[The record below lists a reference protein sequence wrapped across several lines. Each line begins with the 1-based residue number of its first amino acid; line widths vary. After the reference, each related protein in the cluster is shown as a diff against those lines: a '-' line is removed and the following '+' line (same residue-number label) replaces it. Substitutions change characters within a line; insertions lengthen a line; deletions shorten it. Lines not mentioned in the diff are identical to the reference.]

1 MRLRKVALIA
11 LIAGAAAS
19 EGSMLFAGRHN
30 PSRLVIILF
39 ALWMLSPFVGLLWL
53 NIISKR
59 WSGVTR
65 VTLCYETLF
74 LTLSSLAIYAAIAFR
89 PPKAQGAFAFV
100 VIPPASWLLILTIVP
115 IVALISARKTRRGRR
130 VFKGVAALATLGI
143 LVIGTLFGWLWL
155 EQRAEL
161 TLPTP
166 TGPVAVGRVVYTWAD
181 DTNFDPAAPRP
192 GTKRELLVWVWYPAA
207 GSSDKLGDYVPAQ
220 VRALADRMKGSG
232 IFKSLTRNLSKVRA
246 HSTDDADLSPRQQSY
261 PVVIMRGGASAE
273 VVNYTTLA
281 EDLASHSYVVVGID
295 APYRTSMVVFPDGRV
310 ITRTSENDCEERKS
324 NEQVDCFNRLL
335 AAWTRDMAFVLNR
348 LEQLNTS
355 GGPDKFKG
363 RLDMTR
369 VGVFGHSFGGA
380 QAIQFCHDDPRCK
393 AGIDIDGRPLGG
405 VVQDGIHQP
414 LMFLLSDHSRESDPE
429 SRQVKADM
437 QSIYE
442 HLPATGRLRI
452 SIKGANHFTF
462 SDDGAL
468 LKSSLVRGVLRSF
481 GKLGIDGRRQLAI
494 TAYCVRSF
502 FDTYLKE
509 ESASRLK
516 ISSPLYPEI
525 EVLE

>member
-1 MRLRKVALIA
+1 MNGANRLSDIEGKAMRLRKVALIA

-130 VFKGVAALATLGI
+130 IFKGVAALATFGI
-143 LVIGTLFGWLWL
+143 LVIGTLVGWLWL

-192 GTKRELLVWVWYPAA
+192 GTKRELLVWV
-207 GSSDKLGDYVPAQ
+207 
-220 VRALADRMKGSG
+220 
-232 IFKSLTRNLSKVRA
+232 
-246 HSTDDADLSPRQQSY
+246 
-261 PVVIMRGGASAE
+261 
-273 VVNYTTLA
+273 
-281 EDLASHSYVVVGID
+281 
-295 APYRTSMVVFPDGRV
+295 
-310 ITRTSENDCEERKS
+310 
-324 NEQVDCFNRLL
+324 
-335 AAWTRDMAFVLNR
+335 
-348 LEQLNTS
+348 
-355 GGPDKFKG
+355 
-363 RLDMTR
+363 
-369 VGVFGHSFGGA
+369 
-380 QAIQFCHDDPRCK
+380 
-393 AGIDIDGRPLGG
+393 
-405 VVQDGIHQP
+405 
-414 LMFLLSDHSRESDPE
+414 
-429 SRQVKADM
+429 
-437 QSIYE
+437 
-442 HLPATGRLRI
+442 
-452 SIKGANHFTF
+452 
-462 SDDGAL
+462 
-468 LKSSLVRGVLRSF
+468 
-481 GKLGIDGRRQLAI
+481 
-494 TAYCVRSF
+494 
-502 FDTYLKE
+502 
-509 ESASRLK
+509 
-516 ISSPLYPEI
+516 
-525 EVLE
+525 